1 MPDLNRLGCI
11 GIEHRHREIRPQSP
25 ASSRL
30 RPIRAAKETTNLMA
44 ACVKV
49 GVAGAKTGAATSVG
63 GMMNNLR

>member
-30 RPIRAAKETTNLMA
+30 RPIRAAKETTNRTA

-49 GVAGAKTGAATSVG
+49 GVTWRKDRRGDLCRRHDD
-63 GMMNNLR
+63 NLR